1 MVKENKTPSIYD
13 KDWQEKKELGKV
25 EKTFTYKGTDGK
37 QSQVTAIATIHPG
50 STFEKIEE
58 DVMTVG
64 KNGIAQ
70 MDSKKHSRS
79 IMKTVYGIDGTGL
92 QAILDNKGA
101 DLFNQMRTFAFSL
114 SGLTMSDEDVEK
126 EKN

>member
-1 MVKENKTPSIYD
+1 MAKENKTPSIYD

-25 EKTFTYKGTDGK
+25 EKTFTYKGTDGN
-37 QSQVTAIATIHPG
+37 QCHVTATATIHPG
-50 STFEKIEE
+50 STFEKLEE
-58 DVMTVG
+58 DSMTTE
-64 KNGIAQ
+64 KNGMKQ
-70 MDSKKHSRS
+70 MDTKKHARS